1 MKLNINACAVEN
13 FDSEVI
19 KILID
24 FFNYTM
30 ENVNSYEELTLQ
42 EKSIISKE
50 LFNKICMK

>member
-24 FFNYTM
+24 FFNYNM
-30 ENVNSYEELTLQ
+30 ENVNSYEELALQ